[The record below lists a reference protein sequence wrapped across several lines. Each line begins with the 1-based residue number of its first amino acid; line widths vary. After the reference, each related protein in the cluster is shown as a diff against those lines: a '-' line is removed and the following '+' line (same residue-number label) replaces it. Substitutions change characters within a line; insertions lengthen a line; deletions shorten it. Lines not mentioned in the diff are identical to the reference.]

1 MSPILIIAILI
12 LLALFLY
19 WQLVIAEGAYLGARV
34 VAFLYDVVAQRYNK
48 IKQFNADDD
57 RWFLSEPLIGLL
69 ASVDRPW
76 VLDVATGT
84 GRLPLALLEH
94 RQFRGRVVGL
104 DLAARMLR
112 VAQRA
117 LLKHAT
123 RVRLI
128 HQTAERLPFAD
139 NVFDA
144 VACLEALEFMPKP
157 EQVMVECLRVLKP
170 GGALLLTRRTGPWAR
185 WMPGRTPSKE
195 KIKAQV
201 EALGVWNVE
210 VNLWQVD
217 YDLVWGIK
225 IAQWDEGRTK
235 NEELRM

>member
-1 MSPILIIAILI
+1 MSPILVIAL
-12 LLALFLY
+12 LVVLALFLY

-34 VAFLYDVVAQRYNK
+34 VAFLYDLVAQRYNK
-48 IKQFNADDD
+48 IKQFNESDD
-57 RWFLSEPLIGLL
+57 RYFLSEPLSGML
-69 ASVDRPW
+69 ASLDRPW

-84 GRLPLALLEH
+84 GRLPLALLDN
-94 RQFRGRVVGL
+94 RSFRGRVVAL
-104 DLAARMLR
+104 DLAGRMLR

-117 LLKHAT
+117 LLQYAT
-123 RVRLI
+123 RVTLI

-139 NVFDA
+139 DAFDA
-144 VACLEALEFMPKP
+144 VACLEALEFMPDP
-157 EQVMVECLRVLKP
+157 EKVMAECVRVLKP
-170 GGALLLTRRTGPWAR
+170 GGALVLTRRSGPWAR

-195 KIKAQV
+195 QIKAQV

-225 IAQWDEGRTK
+225 IAQWNK
-235 NEELRM
+235 